1 MPHCKMLLDRCTFVV
16 QLMKGS
22 QIMDDVRGSNDG
34 LTGYFLEDIFVGQ
47 TAVYAKTVT
56 EADVVLFAGISGATN
71 PVHLND
77 EFASTT
83 QFKGRIAHGI
93 LTASF
98 ISTVLGTR
106 LPGPGCIYLSQNL
119 KFKAPVRIGDT
130 VSARV
135 TVTEVVTEKRRVL
148 VKTVVSVGETIVID
162 GDAMLMVP
170 SRA

>member
-1 MPHCKMLLDRCTFVV
+1 
-16 QLMKGS
+16 MKGTK
-22 QIMDDVRGSNDG
+22 IMDDVRGLNDG
-34 LTGYFLEDIFVGQ
+34 LTGYFIEDIFVGQ

-56 EADVVLFAGISGATN
+56 EADVVLFAGISGDTN

-83 QFKGRIAHGI
+83 MFKGRIAHGI

-106 LPGPGCIYLSQNL
+106 LPGPGCIYMSQNL

-130 VSARV
+130 VNARV
-135 TVTEVVTEKRRVL
+135 TVLEVIAEKRRV
-148 VKTVVSVGETIVID
+148 VFKTVVSVGETVVID
-162 GDAMLMVP
+162 GDATLMVP
-170 SRA
+170 SRG